1 VLKRSSGNWKI
12 NRILNREELT
22 HRRTG
27 RYESKGRKYP
37 KLSAQ
42 GANEV
47 HEMDYVGPCYLPGP
61 IRFYSLTSVDLATGR
76 CALRPVLSKAGQH
89 TLDASG
95 RVAAVWG
102 FRKMF
107 KWTMNWCFT
116 AADNIHEGWDLNS
129 PLCAEWS

>member
-1 VLKRSSGNWKI
+1 VPCGAQAIVWELEEMGLEDHPSMRTI

-47 HEMDYVGPCYLPGP
+47 HEMDYVGPCYLQGP
-61 IRFYSLTSVDLATGR
+61 SHLLTRTDSRQHVRLRIAETSFDGR
-76 CALRPVLSKAGQH
+76 EH
-89 TLDASG
+89 TESTLQ
-95 RVAAVWG
+95 
-102 FRKMF
+102 
-107 KWTMNWCFT
+107 
-116 AADNIHEGWDLNS
+116 
-129 PLCAEWS
+129 LCYGMA